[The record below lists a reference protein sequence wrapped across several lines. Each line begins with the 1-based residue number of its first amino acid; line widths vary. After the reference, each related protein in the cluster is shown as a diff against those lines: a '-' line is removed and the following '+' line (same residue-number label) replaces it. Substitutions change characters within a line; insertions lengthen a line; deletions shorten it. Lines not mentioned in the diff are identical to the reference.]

1 MLLIFII
8 RKISDLRRRLTALYD
23 KIEEMRE
30 LKIETNFLDKE
41 SEKNN
46 IFLEK

>member
-23 KIEEMRE
+23 KIEEMRA
-30 LKIETNFLDKE
+30 LKIEKNSLDKE

>member
-8 RKISDLRRRLTALYD
+8 RKISDLQRRLTALYD
-23 KIEEMRE
+23 KIEEMRA
-30 LKIETNFLDKE
+30 LKIEKNSLDKE

>member
-23 KIEEMRE
+23 KIEEMKA
-30 LKIETNFLDKE
+30 LKIETNSLDKE

>member
-30 LKIETNFLDKE
+30 LKIEKNSLDKE